1 MTDTESDP
9 EERVDL
15 IKIGFGNM
23 VSSRRVIAV
32 VNPDSSP
39 VKRMMADARDRGT
52 LIDATS
58 GRKTRA
64 VIVTDSDHIV
74 LSALTVEEIGREMT
88 DAPEET

>member
-1 MTDTESDP
+1 MTGTESDP

-88 DAPEET
+88 DASEES

>member
-1 MTDTESDP
+1 M
-9 EERVDL
+9 DL
-15 IKIGFGNM
+15 VKIGFGNM

-39 VKRMMADARDRGT
+39 VKRMMADARDRGS

-64 VIVTDSDHIV
+64 VIVTDSDHII
-74 LSALTVEEIGREMT
+74 LSALAVEEIGREIM
-88 DAPEET
+88 DVQEET

>member
-88 DAPEET
+88 DAPEES

>member
-74 LSALTVEEIGREMT
+74 LSALTVEEIGREMA

>member
-1 MTDTESDP
+1 MTGTESDP

-23 VSSRRVIAV
+23 VSARRVIAV
-32 VNPDSSP
+32 GNPDSSP

-74 LSALTVEEIGREMT
+74 LSA
-88 DAPEET
+88 

>member
-1 MTDTESDP
+1 MTGTESDP

-74 LSALTVEEIGREMT
+74 LSALTVEEIGREMA